1 MEKRRLTRFLAA
13 FVLVAMAF
21 SAVAQQQVPSTF
33 NYQAIVRDVSGNVVA
48 DQSVTVKMTFLDNE
62 TVVSSQEYTVITN
75 DFGLINIAADLLPA
89 EFIGFS
95 YADPKIKIEIDFG
108 SGYVELGT
116 NNLTSVPYAMNAGNV
131 ATLSEGLLTVGS
143 GSSVVLA
150 DAAQVDEN
158 TAYIDA
164 LLLEM
169 VSIQSTIT
177 VFGTTITD
185 HSTRIEA
192 LEDAGFLTDETD
204 PVFSSHPAQGINNV
218 LINSWNAAYSWGNHA
233 SVGYLTLEAD
243 PYFTG
248 SPAAGITSSEVTNWN
263 IAYSWGDHHDAG
275 YLTSFI
281 ESDPIFGASIASTI
295 SASDVSEWNT
305 AYLWGD
311 HHDEGYLTTYSE
323 TDPYFMGSPAAGI
336 TSSEVTHWNTAY
348 SWGDHH
354 DAGYLT
360 SFIESDPI
368 FGASI
373 ASTIS
378 ASDVGDWNTAYLWG
392 DHATQGY
399 LTTFSETDPY
409 FMGSPAAGITSSEVT
424 HWNTAYLWGDHSTQG
439 YLTTY
444 SETDP
449 FFIQSAAAGITTFNI
464 SDWNTAFGWGDHT
477 PAINALQGELDDTQ
491 VGAGLEDDGSYPST
505 ARDIQNHV
513 YITGASSLYHA
524 DELLDA
530 ALYVNAL
537 NIATNSAAILQNTDD
552 ILANFYLIQ
561 ENASDIQDVQSELDE
576 TQEGAGLN
584 SDGSY
589 PLNATKYAY
598 HYMQDAGSLFNAD
611 ELFDQAIY
619 LNETAI
625 GINANNIA
633 INSDAIIDVRVEL
646 DNTQAGAGLTDD
658 GSYPGLLVKS
668 GSHYLNTASSL
679 YGADL
684 LLDEAIYTN
693 EMAIDLNALNIATN
707 SAAIAV
713 NAGLIADNASSIAV
727 NVVAIAQNASD
738 IQNVQDEL
746 DVTQQG
752 AGLNP
757 DGTYPGGI
765 TKSLNYIS
773 TATSLYNADELLD
786 AQIKTN
792 ADNITANLGLIQTNT
807 VLIASNASDIE
818 SNFNLIDQNSHWIF
832 DDDQDTY
839 VTVEATAD
847 EDKIHIFQ
855 SGIEVLRIPQK
866 GVLEVMGK
874 SLAIGEGSGINQL
887 NSDGKNTFVGSFA
900 GHNTTSGI
908 NNLFIGNSAGKA
920 NISGSNNLYIG
931 NEAGLLNAHGS
942 ENTFIGAASGRA
954 SQLNSGNTFIGA
966 RSGFSSSDGSNNTYI
981 GINAGYNSASG
992 SSNVLI
998 GANVGYQMSTG
1009 EANTYIG
1016 NLAGYNTTSGYRNA
1030 FIGFQAGYTNT
1041 DGIQNT
1047 FIGNEAGYWET
1058 GSNKLYIANDRGA
1071 NLTNGRDVALIYG
1084 EFDTD
1089 ILNLNAITTVTKTMN
1104 AGESPNHLI
1113 GDGAFKVNG
1122 GGYIYKD
1129 FYVNGHS
1136 FLDQTTIDVNDGEFL
1151 IHDGEGYSSA
1161 SNNGIMADVNGYIG
1175 LVSSVNSGNAQLG
1188 VQTIDENTRPTAA
1201 ISVNAVVGGIDIQA
1215 AKDIYVD
1222 ANTVYINGVDAA
1234 KGTNMA
1240 VGIGTDNTNGNIHV
1254 GYDEGQRIIN
1264 IGQYESNA
1272 GFTQEI
1278 NLGSNT
1284 INTHSYGNTTLLAD
1298 ADIDMDATN
1307 ITGDATAAISFGAVT
1322 TSNFT
1327 VSTGNLELTST
1338 AAIVAINAGTDVDI
1352 DGGQDVLITAGDQI
1366 LLNASGIQD
1375 AASGTGTAAAIQLT
1389 SNGGIDLE
1397 AASDVAID
1405 AANIY
1410 ATAADGIRLESTNSD
1425 VTIVSGQ
1432 HMVITTTSDVTIESG
1447 RNLNLT
1453 AAEWISNNAKVI
1465 ESFGSEGVYIDAGTG
1480 YSVDIN
1486 TWLDALTNIGGDLDI
1501 GGNTYNHGTLTVSEA
1516 AWFKST
1522 VDVDGQTTL
1531 DATQIDLAENEQ
1543 FDVNGTSGD
1552 SGVDFDVYGAISFDA
1567 DAASNFNT
1575 SSGDLSFNAAT
1586 GNVTIDG
1593 ISVYINGT
1601 AAKGSTTAIGIGTNN
1616 AAGNIQIGYD
1626 DGAREI
1632 KLGKENATSEVDLA
1646 ANMISVVSGS
1656 ETVLIGGA
1664 KLFGTASDIEF
1675 KAKNDFWMDAGEY
1688 LYLGTSTASAVY
1700 IAQEGVPT
1708 YIQGAMNVS
1717 GAAEFN
1723 NDILLTGGDF
1733 QFTIANENGNR
1744 IVELGDGGSH
1754 EGFVQ
1759 TWDNAGNELVTIGMY
1774 NDLGA
1779 VSAFDATG
1787 LGAWMANDGNQWTV
1801 GAGNTTSHGVMMSFA
1816 NVSANNEARLSVIT
1830 DNTTV
1835 FGVDSEGDVFGN
1847 GVAVNAALT
1856 VSGTSTFADEM
1867 VLEGDH
1873 SFRVKNPSGGIIL
1886 EFGHGGSHE
1895 GFLETFDASN
1905 NNLVLM
1911 GMASTGKGSLIV
1923 RDAGAN
1929 RVLMTHD
1936 GTRWLSGVSNDA
1948 TSFAGATSSD
1958 VSDAHLRI
1966 IEDGVLKFEANQ
1978 DGNVYAASDVYVAGT
1993 ITSGNS
1999 ITIDGTTAGYGVISE
2014 SNNDLRFGT
2023 AALSGISTLTTTGN
2037 IETGGYFDGVVGAVG
2052 DLSNIYGDAI
2062 TGTTFTDGTA
2072 TLTGGNLTGVAGITA
2087 TTVSST
2093 HMIAGDM
2100 VANELTTAS
2109 ATVNGDLRV
2118 NATAT
2123 FSGAIILSNGTHYW
2137 RFVINSIGDLE
2148 FQYSNDGISWGTGTS
2163 SSVAVF
2169 LKP

>member
-1 MEKRRLTRFLAA
+1 
-13 FVLVAMAF
+13 
-21 SAVAQQQVPSTF
+21 
-33 NYQAIVRDVSGNVVA
+33 
-48 DQSVTVKMTFLDNE
+48 
-62 TVVSSQEYTVITN
+62 
-75 DFGLINIAADLLPA
+75 
-89 EFIGFS
+89 
-95 YADPKIKIEIDFG
+95 
-108 SGYVELGT
+108 
-116 NNLTSVPYAMNAGNV
+116 
-131 ATLSEGLLTVGS
+131 
-143 GSSVVLA
+143 
-150 DAAQVDEN
+150 
-158 TAYIDA
+158 
-164 LLLEM
+164 
-169 VSIQSTIT
+169 
-177 VFGTTITD
+177 
-185 HSTRIEA
+185 
-192 LEDAGFLTDETD
+192 
-204 PVFSSHPAQGINNV
+204 
-218 LINSWNAAYSWGNHA
+218 
-233 SVGYLTLEAD
+233 
-243 PYFTG
+243 
-248 SPAAGITSSEVTNWN
+248 
-263 IAYSWGDHHDAG
+263 
-275 YLTSFI
+275 
-281 ESDPIFGASIASTI
+281 
-295 SASDVSEWNT
+295 
-305 AYLWGD
+305 
-311 HHDEGYLTTYSE
+311 
-323 TDPYFMGSPAAGI
+323 
-336 TSSEVTHWNTAY
+336 
-348 SWGDHH
+348 
-354 DAGYLT
+354 
-360 SFIESDPI
+360 
-368 FGASI
+368 
-373 ASTIS
+373 
-378 ASDVGDWNTAYLWG
+378 
-392 DHATQGY
+392 
-399 LTTFSETDPY
+399 
-409 FMGSPAAGITSSEVT
+409 
-424 HWNTAYLWGDHSTQG
+424 
-439 YLTTY
+439 
-444 SETDP
+444 
-449 FFIQSAAAGITTFNI
+449 
-464 SDWNTAFGWGDHT
+464 
-477 PAINALQGELDDTQ
+477 
-491 VGAGLEDDGSYPST
+491 
-505 ARDIQNHV
+505 
-513 YITGASSLYHA
+513 
-524 DELLDA
+524 
-530 ALYVNAL
+530 
-537 NIATNSAAILQNTDD
+537 
-552 ILANFYLIQ
+552 
-561 ENASDIQDVQSELDE
+561 
-576 TQEGAGLN
+576 
-584 SDGSY
+584 
-589 PLNATKYAY
+589 
-598 HYMQDAGSLFNAD
+598 
-611 ELFDQAIY
+611 
-619 LNETAI
+619 
-625 GINANNIA
+625 
-633 INSDAIIDVRVEL
+633 
-646 DNTQAGAGLTDD
+646 
-658 GSYPGLLVKS
+658 
-668 GSHYLNTASSL
+668 
-679 YGADL
+679 
-684 LLDEAIYTN
+684 
-693 EMAIDLNALNIATN
+693 
-707 SAAIAV
+707 
-713 NAGLIADNASSIAV
+713 
-727 NVVAIAQNASD
+727 
-738 IQNVQDEL
+738 
-746 DVTQQG
+746 
-752 AGLNP
+752 
-757 DGTYPGGI
+757 
-765 TKSLNYIS
+765 
-773 TATSLYNADELLD
+773 
-786 AQIKTN
+786 
-792 ADNITANLGLIQTNT
+792 
-807 VLIASNASDIE
+807 
-818 SNFNLIDQNSHWIF
+818 
-832 DDDQDTY
+832 
-839 VTVEATAD
+839 
-847 EDKIHIFQ
+847 
-855 SGIEVLRIPQK
+855 
-866 GVLEVMGK
+866 
-874 SLAIGEGSGINQL
+874 
-887 NSDGKNTFVGSFA
+887 
-900 GHNTTSGI
+900 
-908 NNLFIGNSAGKA
+908 
-920 NISGSNNLYIG
+920 
-931 NEAGLLNAHGS
+931 
-942 ENTFIGAASGRA
+942 
-954 SQLNSGNTFIGA
+954 
-966 RSGFSSSDGSNNTYI
+966 
-981 GINAGYNSASG
+981 
-992 SSNVLI
+992 
-998 GANVGYQMSTG
+998 
-1009 EANTYIG
+1009 
-1016 NLAGYNTTSGYRNA
+1016 
-1030 FIGFQAGYTNT
+1030 
-1041 DGIQNT
+1041 
-1047 FIGNEAGYWET
+1047 
-1058 GSNKLYIANDRGA
+1058 
-1071 NLTNGRDVALIYG
+1071 
-1084 EFDTD
+1084 
-1089 ILNLNAITTVTKTMN
+1089 
-1104 AGESPNHLI
+1104 
-1113 GDGAFKVNG
+1113 
-1122 GGYIYKD
+1122 
-1129 FYVNGHS
+1129 
-1136 FLDQTTIDVNDGEFL
+1136 
-1151 IHDGEGYSSA
+1151 
-1161 SNNGIMADVNGYIG
+1161 
-1175 LVSSVNSGNAQLG
+1175 
-1188 VQTIDENTRPTAA
+1188 
-1201 ISVNAVVGGIDIQA
+1201 
-1215 AKDIYVD
+1215 
-1222 ANTVYINGVDAA
+1222 
-1234 KGTNMA
+1234 
-1240 VGIGTDNTNGNIHV
+1240 
-1254 GYDEGQRIIN
+1254 
-1264 IGQYESNA
+1264 
-1272 GFTQEI
+1272 
-1278 NLGSNT
+1278 
-1284 INTHSYGNTTLLAD
+1284 
-1298 ADIDMDATN
+1298 
-1307 ITGDATAAISFGAVT
+1307 
-1322 TSNFT
+1322 
-1327 VSTGNLELTST
+1327 
-1338 AAIVAINAGTDVDI
+1338 
-1352 DGGQDVLITAGDQI
+1352 
-1366 LLNASGIQD
+1366 
-1375 AASGTGTAAAIQLT
+1375 
-1389 SNGGIDLE
+1389 GIDLE

-1465 ESFGSEGVYIDAGTG
+1465 ESFGSEGVYIDAGSG
-1480 YSVDIN
+1480 HSVDIN
-1486 TWLDALTNIGGDLDI
+1486 TWGALTNIGGDLDI

-1516 AWFKST
+1516 AWFKSN

-1543 FDVNGTSGD
+1543 FEVNGTSGD

-1575 SSGDLSFNAAT
+1575 SIGDLSFNAAT

-1787 LGAWMANDGNQWTV
+1787 LGAWMANDGYQWTV

-2014 SNNDLRFGT
+2014 SNKDLRFGT

-2118 NATAT
+2118 NATDT
-2123 FSGAIILSNGTHYW
+2123 SSGAIILSNGTHYW
-2137 RFVINSIGDLE
+2137 RFVINSIGNLE
-2148 FQYSNDGISWGTGTS
+2148 FQYSDDGISWGTGTS